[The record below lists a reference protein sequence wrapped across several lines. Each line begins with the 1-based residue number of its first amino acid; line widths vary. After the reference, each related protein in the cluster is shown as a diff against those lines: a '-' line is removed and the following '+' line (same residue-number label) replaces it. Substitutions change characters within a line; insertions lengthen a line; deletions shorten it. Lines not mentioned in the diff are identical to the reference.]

1 MSNNENKGKSK
12 AGIAVA
18 GIVALAAAGG
28 AYMYNTGSLDSF
40 IGGTAESQA
49 EAQADARVPANSAEE
64 TSDTGNGDDSTDSM
78 NENAKAEMIEVTV
91 SEDKYIFED
100 KVMDIDELKGIIEG
114 KEGAVVKITDENST
128 LNAYKDLTA
137 YLEER
142 GIEFTEENN

>member
-1 MSNNENKGKSK
+1 MKMNNIKTRKK
-12 AGIAVA
+12 TFLLLIGI
-18 GIVALAAAGG
+18 I
-28 AYMYNTGSLDSF
+28 TISTSLCACSF
-40 IGGTAESQA
+40 IDKVFNKDGGTAESQA
-49 EAQADARVPANSAEE
+49 EVQADARVPANSAEE
-64 TSDTGNGDDSTDSM
+64 TSDTGNGDDSTASM